1 MAEQP
6 SYNVHATAIT
16 AYAVTWGLM
25 MKLGEKGILTPQE
38 IVDSLDLSLAFV
50 EDTTGAFDDK
60 TATDNARKLLEAL
73 MKTVGQKKPQSSSDI
88 Q

>member
-1 MAEQP
+1 MPQP

-25 MKLGEKGILTPQE
+25 MKLGERGILTPQE
-38 IVDSLDLSLAFV
+38 IIDSLDLSLAFV
-50 EDTTGAFDDK
+50 EENAGAFDDQ
-60 TATDNARKLLEAL
+60 TATNTARKLLESL
-73 MKTVGQKKPQSSSDI
+73 IKTVGETKPQSSSGT